1 MKMKA
6 KTKNRIIALVIFAA
20 ILILL
25 TMAIAAHSTYKTK
38 RQSEQ
43 LKNIDFYKMSEYS
56 AKNSELVMKALASG
70 NSKKL
75 EKLMIDSEGAAA
87 VMEFTDWKNADFEK
101 AISMGAGSLT
111 PAPDENGKMDISER
125 FFVDIG
131 ETRYLLFVETS
142 TSRWGRA
149 NDGVSAVAVTTL
161 EHFDELGWNWNGEP
175 DEHSVLAGKLL
186 WNAGKAEEES

>member
-1 MKMKA
+1 MKA

-25 TMAIAAHSTYKTK
+25 TTAITAFSTYKAK
-38 RQSEQ
+38 RQNEH
-43 LKNIDFYKMSEYS
+43 LKNFDFYKMSEFS
-56 AKNSELVMKALASG
+56 SKNSEQVMKALASG

-75 EKLMIDSEGAAA
+75 EKQMIDSEGAAA
-87 VMEFTDWKNADFEK
+87 VMEFADWKKADFEN
-101 AISMGAGSLT
+101 AVSMGAGSLT
-111 PAPDENGKMDISER
+111 TAPDENGKMDISER

-131 ETRYLLFVETS
+131 DTRYLLFVETS

-161 EHFDELGWNWNGEP
+161 EHFDELDWDWNGEP
-175 DEHSVLAGKLL
+175 DDSSVLAGKLL
-186 WNAGKAEEES
+186 WNAGKGDEES